1 MSRSAARGRL
11 AVSLGSSL
19 PAGFKIVPF
28 SPCRYNP
35 RMKWLFKWAF
45 RLVLRAGIARLGT
58 VLQEII

>member
-1 MSRSAARGRL
+1 
-11 AVSLGSSL
+11 
-19 PAGFKIVPF
+19 VPF